1 MEKNIV
7 IFVEP
12 EETIDPTEFD
22 ADVEAIAMDCRA
34 QEMARAAVN
43 CL

>member
-1 MEKNIV
+1 MVTRSGVQGDVYGKNIV

-22 ADVEAIAMDCRA
+22 AEGEDESEDD
-34 QEMARAAVN
+34 
-43 CL
+43 

>member
-22 ADVEAIAMDCRA
+22 AEGKGAGMIMKRVMEEVM
-34 QEMARAAVN
+34 
-43 CL
+43 

>member
-1 MEKNIV
+1 MEENII

-22 ADVEAIAMDCRA
+22 AEGEDESEDD
-34 QEMARAAVN
+34 
-43 CL
+43 